1 MRIGIWEILLIIV
14 LVLILFGGSKLAG
27 VGKSLGRGIKEFKE
41 EVHRDE
47 GKAPAAQEEA
57 AQAGTDKTEKPAAAD
72 NRETDKKE
80 NTENTE

>member
-41 EVHRDE
+41 EVHSDE
-47 GKAPAAQEEA
+47 EKAPAAKEDAVKAGEGKAEEPVA
-57 AQAGTDKTEKPAAAD
+57 DHTET
-72 NRETDKKE
+72 EKKE
-80 NTENTE
+80 NTE